1 MITLCVTE
9 FPSFLKIFTIL
20 PALKCF
26 NYAYRKL
33 YPIIK
38 NLLPNLL
45 NPDLAIHSGEKP
57 QVLKAGRYSNPDC
70 YPNNLLIDGAHAKFQ
85 NKRTTPSVILLT
97 KIVAYLS
104 CSAGCMHFAW
114 TNYQK

>member
-1 MITLCVTE
+1 MI
-9 FPSFLKIFTIL
+9 
-20 PALKCF
+20 
-26 NYAYRKL
+26 
-33 YPIIK
+33 
-38 NLLPNLL
+38 PNLL

-104 CSAGCMHFAW
+104 CSAGRTHFAW
-114 TNYQK
+114 TNSNVDASTVYLSVYNASALLD